1 MAGRAVAGRIQESW
15 PLSLAGT
22 PDEGTCCGVY
32 LFNAITPHALDRE
45 PECTRPL
52 CDVATRHVHGSSRDR
67 PLVVLAHEDNRQC
80 PRNGHVVRLH
90 EHPLVHGG
98 FSVERD
104 GDTAGA
110 QTRIGNRLAH
120 RKGSAGPHHAVGGGA
135 KTRFHEVHVTRHAVV
150 HAFLRAHYLQQQRS
164 DFGPPSDERR
174 GVAVVEG
181 HGVPT
186 AQVEDHSGVDA
197 LLADRGMV
205 FTRHQ
210 AVCPRVG
217 HCLLDQTHADHH
229 PVRVDRIDRWSP
241 AHDDIVRHLVRL
253 ITVSS
258 LMPVRRCTGNLPEVP
273 APLSVLLDRWRR
285 DFDPPLPG
293 RVVVA
298 PSARAYIVAA
308 TAKRLGK
315 PVLAVVAGEREADDL
330 VEDVAIFTE
339 DVLQLPAWE
348 TLPFEHVSPNIVTMV
363 ARVEARHRLTLD
375 APLVVVASIRAVIQ
389 RLSPTSVE
397 PLILE
402 QGGQYDFSELVSTL
416 VNIGYSR
423 VDRAEAR
430 GDIAVR
436 GGIIDVFPPNADE
449 PFRLDFYGDS
459 LDEIR
464 TYSASS
470 QRSSSA
476 IESVAV
482 YPAREVIIDPGL
494 AARATEL
501 LVDAPWAAATWDRI
515 ANGVSFQGM
524 ESWLPW
530 LVRPRTMLDTAG
542 DIPVFL
548 FDPARCAGRAES
560 LIAEEADLADALSD
574 TWGSEGPESGAH
586 PSLYLPLDT
595 EAVSDRLIEAPP
607 QPSGPGDDGYE
618 IRSLDGVP
626 GDPESIA
633 RAINSWKDRGV
644 DIVVAMD
651 GQAAADRVANVLVEH
666 GADLPV
672 VAHLTEMTPAIT
684 SIGIHKGFVFP
695 SLGLGV
701 VGERE
706 IAGRRRAHRTARR
719 GALRPAHDA
728 FRDLNPGD
736 FIVHKHH
743 GIGRF
748 TGLVER
754 TMAGVERDYLF
765 VEYGGEDKLYVP
777 TDQLASI
784 TRYTGGESPRL
795 SRLGGSDW
803 GEIRTRIRKEVA
815 IVADQVVALHRKRAE
830 AAGHSFSKD
839 TPWQTEF
846 EAAFPYEETPDQ
858 LTAMSDVKAD
868 MHADSPMDRLI
879 FGDVGFGKTEVA
891 IRAMFKAVQDGK
903 QAAMLV
909 PTTLLAQQ
917 HFANFE
923 DRFAPYPV
931 KVEMLSRFLTPK
943 QQRDVI
949 AGVQDGSVD
958 IVVGTH
964 RLLSNDIAFRSLG
977 LVVIDEEQRF
987 GVAAKDRLR
996 ELRASVDVLTL
1007 TATPIP
1013 RTLEMALTGIRD
1025 VSSIRTAPQ
1034 DRHPILTYVGPYD
1047 ERAVGAA
1054 IRREM
1059 LREGQV
1065 YVVHNRVQSIDH
1077 AVSRLRELVPGAR
1090 FAIAHGQMSEAQL
1103 EQVMYDF
1110 WNHEY
1115 DVLVATTIIES
1126 GLDLPTVNTLIVE
1139 RADRLG
1145 LAQLYQLRG
1154 RVGRS
1159 NQRAYAYLFHPE
1171 DDRLTDTAYRRLEA
1185 IGQFS
1190 DLGSGFELAMRD
1202 LEIRGAGSILSET
1215 QSGHIAAV
1223 GFDLYTEL
1231 VVDAVNELK
1240 GQVVVDDEP
1249 EPVRIDLHMD
1259 AHLPD
1264 EYVSGV
1270 EARLEAYRRL
1280 AAATTHDGVDD
1291 VVSEWED
1298 RYGPLPSAAVDL
1310 LDAAR
1315 LRVEAIRIGITE
1327 IVQNRREVRIAPVTL
1342 KASEEVRLERLARDA
1357 IVRGSTL
1364 YLSPP
1369 KASPA
1374 TAIAE
1379 FLRTM
1384 WPGSI
1389 ESDSESGGS
1398 P

>member
-1 MAGRAVAGRIQESW
+1 M
-15 PLSLAGT
+15 
-22 PDEGTCCGVY
+22 
-32 LFNAITPHALDRE
+32 
-45 PECTRPL
+45 
-52 CDVATRHVHGSSRDR
+52 
-67 PLVVLAHEDNRQC
+67 
-80 PRNGHVVRLH
+80 
-90 EHPLVHGG
+90 
-98 FSVERD
+98 
-104 GDTAGA
+104 
-110 QTRIGNRLAH
+110 
-120 RKGSAGPHHAVGGGA
+120 
-135 KTRFHEVHVTRHAVV
+135 
-150 HAFLRAHYLQQQRS
+150 
-164 DFGPPSDERR
+164 
-174 GVAVVEG
+174 
-181 HGVPT
+181 
-186 AQVEDHSGVDA
+186 
-197 LLADRGMV
+197 
-205 FTRHQ
+205 
-210 AVCPRVG
+210 
-217 HCLLDQTHADHH
+217 
-229 PVRVDRIDRWSP
+229 
-241 AHDDIVRHLVRL
+241 
-253 ITVSS
+253 
-258 LMPVRRCTGNLPEVP
+258 
-273 APLSVLLDRWRR
+273 
-285 DFDPPLPG
+285 
-293 RVVVA
+293 
-298 PSARAYIVAA
+298 
-308 TAKRLGK
+308 
-315 PVLAVVAGEREADDL
+315 LAVVAGEREAEDL
-330 VEDVAIFTE
+330 VEDVALFTE

-348 TLPFEHVSPNIVTMV
+348 TLPFEHVSPNIVTMA
-363 ARVEARHRLTLD
+363 ARVEARHRLSLD
-375 APLVVVASIRAVIQ
+375 APLVVVASVRAVVQ
-389 RLSPTSVE
+389 RLSPTPVV
-397 PLILE
+397 PVVLRH
-402 QGGQYDFSELVSTL
+402 GVQYDFSDLVSRF

-430 GDIAVR
+430 GDVAVR
-436 GGIIDVFPPNADE
+436 GGIIDVFPPNADD
-449 PFRLDFYGDS
+449 PFRFDFYGDR
-459 LDEIR
+459 LEEIR

-470 QRSSSA
+470 QRSQDA
-476 IESVAV
+476 IESVEV
-482 YPAREVIIDPGL
+482 HPAREVIIDARL
-494 AARATEL
+494 ADRATEL
-501 LVDAPWAAATWDRI
+501 LTDAPWAADTWDRI
-515 ANGVSFQGM
+515 ANGISFQGV

-530 LVRPRTMLDTAG
+530 LARPHTMFDAAI
-542 DIPVFL
+542 DVPVFL

-560 LIAEEADLADALSD
+560 LMAEEADLAEALSD
-574 TWGSEGPESGAH
+574 TWGSEGPEGGEQ
-586 PSLYLPLDT
+586 PRLYLPLDT
-595 EAVSDRLIEAPP
+595 EAIADRLIEAPS
-607 QPSGPGDDGYE
+607 QASGPGDDGYE

-633 RAINSWKDRGV
+633 RAVNSWKDRGV

-651 GQAAADRVANVLVEH
+651 GQAAADRVANVLAEH

-672 VAHLTEMTPAIT
+672 VAHLTKLIPAIT
-684 SIGIHKGFVFP
+684 SMGIHTGFVFP
-695 SLGLGV
+695 ALGFGV

-706 IAGRRRAHRTARR
+706 VAGRRRAHRTARR
-719 GALRPAHDA
+719 GTRRPDRDA
-728 FRDLNPGD
+728 YRDLNPGD
-736 FIVHKHH
+736 FIVHQHH
-743 GIGRF
+743 GIGHF
-748 TGLVER
+748 VGLVDR
-754 TMAGVERDYLF
+754 TMAGIERDYLL
-765 VEYGGEDKLYVP
+765 VEYAGEDKLYVP

-795 SRLGGSDW
+795 SRLGGADW
-803 GEIRTRIRKEVA
+803 GQIRSKIRREVA

-830 AAGHSFSKD
+830 ADGYAFSPD

-858 LTAMSDVKAD
+858 LAAIGDVKAD

-903 QAAMLV
+903 QAVMLV

-923 DRFAPYPV
+923 ERFAPYPV
-931 KVEMLSRFLTPK
+931 RVEMLSRFLTTK
-943 QQRDVI
+943 QQKDVI
-949 AGVQDGSVD
+949 AGVHDGSVD

-964 RLLSNDIAFRSLG
+964 RLLSKDMEFRSLG

-996 ELRASVDVLTL
+996 ALRASVDVLTL

-1025 VSSIRTAPQ
+1025 VSNIRTAPQ

-1054 IRREM
+1054 IRREL

-1077 AVSRLRELVPGAR
+1077 AVARLGELVPDAR
-1090 FAIAHGQMSEAQL
+1090 FAVAHGQMSEGRL

-1159 NQRAYAYLFHPE
+1159 SQRAYAYLFHP
-1171 DDRLTDTAYRRLEA
+1171 DADRLTDTAYRRLEA

-1190 DLGSGFELAMRD
+1190 ELGSGFDLAMRD

-1231 VVDAVNELK
+1231 VADAVNKLK
-1240 GQVVVDDEP
+1240 GEVPDDDEP
-1249 EPVRIDLHMD
+1249 EPVRIDLYVD

-1264 EYVSGV
+1264 EYVAGV
-1270 EARLEAYRRL
+1270 EARLEAYRTL
-1280 AAATTHDGVDD
+1280 AAATTPDGVDD
-1291 VVSEWED
+1291 VVAEWED
-1298 RYGPLPSAAVDL
+1298 RYGSLPPAAVDL
-1310 LDAAR
+1310 IDAAR

-1327 IVQNRREVRIAPVTL
+1327 IVQNRMEVRIAPVML

-1357 IVRGSTL
+1357 VVRGSTL

-1369 KASPA
+1369 KESPA
-1374 TAIAE
+1374 TAIAA

-1384 WPGSI
+1384 WPASI